1 MEQGKTKGKTMK
13 PSKTLKLAMA
23 AIAAVGLIS
32 TAQAVPVVSVT
43 VGALTVNDS
52 GLLGNPP
59 PGSLTSGSLDGF
71 SWVNLVP
78 GELGTAVLDLT
89 GLTATTTTGGTITF
103 CVLDTVSSLTS
114 PLEANVSAS
123 GTPGATFC
131 HTVQVNGGVM
141 FTTTTGV
148 VPGGSNTI
156 FIPVPTGTPFTLENC
171 VTLTLPPGATVSFDV
186 IAMTGV
192 PDSGMTVT
200 LLGLGLLGI
209 GGLAKFRAVKT
220 GS

>member
-1 MEQGKTKGKTMK
+1 MK

-23 AIAAVGLIS
+23 AIAAIGLIS
-32 TAQAVPVVSVT
+32 TAQAVPLISVT
-43 VGALTVNDS
+43 VGADSINDS
-52 GLLGNPP
+52 LT
-59 PGSLTSGSLDGF
+59 PGSLVTGSLDGF
-71 SWVNLVP
+71 SWVNLLP

-103 CVLDTVSSLTS
+103 CVLDTVSSLIS

-123 GTPGATFC
+123 GTPGATFFQ
-131 HTVQVNGGVM
+131 TVQVNGGVM

-186 IAMTGV
+186 IAMRGV

-200 LLGLGLLGI
+200 LLGLALLAI
-209 GGLAKFRAVKT
+209 GGLAKFRAVKI